1 MNTND
6 LQNLFTPVS
15 NNNVTL
21 EKLIANGS
29 NVYLMIAG
37 VLAFLYL
44 VYSGILYITSAG
56 NAEQAKKAQM
66 GLINVIIGIIIV
78 SLSYVIVRT
87 VGTFAIGLV
96 K

>member
-1 MNTND
+1 MNTTD
-6 LQNLFTPVS
+6 LQNLFTPTAA
-15 NNNVTL
+15 NNATL
-21 EKLIANGS
+21 ESLVANAA

-37 VLAFLYL
+37 MLAFLFL

-56 NAEQAKKAQM
+56 DAEKAKKAQM
-66 GLINVIIGIIIV
+66 GLINVIIGIVVV

-87 VGTFAIGLV
+87 VGTFAIELV

>member
-1 MNTND
+1 MNTEQ
-6 LQNLFTPVS
+6 LQNLLTPVVS
-15 NNNVTL
+15 NNSTL
-21 EKLIANGS
+21 EGLITRAS
-29 NVYLMIAG
+29 NVYLMVAG
-37 VLAFLYL
+37 FLAFFYL

-56 NAEQAKKAQM
+56 NTEQAKKAQT
-66 GLINVIIGIIIV
+66 GLINVIIGIVIV

>member
-1 MNTND
+1 MNTTD
-6 LQNLFTPVS
+6 LQNLFTPAAA
-15 NNNVTL
+15 NNATL
-21 EKLIANGS
+21 ETLVANAA

-37 VLAFLYL
+37 MLAFLYM

-56 NAEQAKKAQM
+56 NPEQAKKAQT
-66 GLINVIIGIIIV
+66 GLINVIIGIVVV